1 MFEYKFVKLELST
14 KFRRLKTWRE
24 SKDDYQEI
32 IHKYAKEGWRLV
44 QIFDPATSEFGS
56 SAYFEMIF
64 ERPLTKTQIEQ

>member
-24 SKDDYQEI
+24 SKDELSRDHSQ
-32 IHKYAKEGWRLV
+32 YAKEGWRLV